1 MPGVVENDQARR
13 ISKAIDD
20 DIKVSFLGYKPAPP
34 YPPPTARKRT
44 DQEKAET
51 KKGRQGC
58 VTSQCFPLF
67 LYHLV
72 PVPAVP

>member
-20 DIKVSFLGYKPAPP
+20 DIKVSFPP
-34 YPPPTARKRT
+34 YERAPSYPPSTARKRT
-44 DQEKAET
+44 DQEKTET
-51 KKGRQGC
+51 KKGCQGC

-67 LYHLV
+67 LYHSV